1 MKAWFLQIMVLVL
14 SAASVHGAQQVDLPE
29 CKPGENK
36 TAIPRWEV
44 VADPV
49 LDEVGN
55 VELFTYS
62 VKYPPPASHGQMAHL
77 RVQLGDLDEAACSQ
91 LGSDL
96 LQVKTKGQEPAPL
109 IVQWRYEDNGPLTG
123 ETQMR
128 FKEVPDFKGDGCW
141 LDGVFQFVTLGDQ
154 SEESQRYMLNLV
166 PLSELQKTGLFC
178 RPIQE
183 G

>member
-1 MKAWFLQIMVLVL
+1 MKACFLQVMLLVL
-14 SAASVHGAQQVDLPE
+14 SIVSVHAAQQVDLPE

-36 TAIPRWEV
+36 TSIPRWEV

-49 LDEVGN
+49 RDEAGN
-55 VELFTYS
+55 PVEFTYS
-62 VKYPPPASHGQMAHL
+62 VKYPPPASHGFMAHL

-91 LGSDL
+91 LGANL
-96 LQVKTKGQEPAPL
+96 LEVKTQGQEPVPL

-123 ETQMR
+123 ETHMR
-128 FKEVPDFKGDGCW
+128 FKEVPEFNGEGCW

-154 SEESQRYMLNLV
+154 SVESRRYILNLV
-166 PLSELQKTGLFC
+166 PLSELQKTELFC